1 MGGSPQLV
9 VGVAKPPPDPARRQ
23 RPGGIG
29 LFLPG
34 PPEAACQG
42 PCEQELGVRGH
53 EEPDP
58 AVSLTGGPD
67 LRGGEA
73 EGALEEL
80 EGMLDV
86 ESGEVGAPEF
96 VEGQGAGAGV
106 P

>member
-1 MGGSPQLV
+1 M
-9 VGVAKPPPDPARRQ
+9 
-23 RPGGIG
+23 
-29 LFLPG
+29 
-34 PPEAACQG
+34 
-42 PCEQELGVRGH
+42 RGH

-58 AVSLTGGPD
+58 AVSLTGGPH

-86 ESGEVGAPEF
+86 EAGEVGAPEL
-96 VEGQGAGAGV
+96 VQGQGAGAGV